1 MKKSFLVML
10 LLLISHSYAQ
20 SVNDYSA
27 VIIPIKYDF
36 LRQENQYRLNTLT
49 KFNFTKA
56 GFVAFYTK
64 ETIPEEYNN
73 RCSLLR
79 ADVEKENGFLITKL
93 YIVLKDCNDKVIF
106 KSEVGKSNEKDYQ
119 VAYTEA

>member
-49 KFNFTKA
+49 KFNFH
-56 GFVAFYTK
+56 
-64 ETIPEEYNN
+64 
-73 RCSLLR
+73 
-79 ADVEKENGFLITKL
+79 
-93 YIVLKDCNDKVIF
+93 
-106 KSEVGKSNEKDYQ
+106 
-119 VAYTEA
+119 